1 MRRFAALFQALDAS
15 TATNDKVAALVA
27 YFSAVAPT
35 APADAAWAVYF
46 LAGGKPRQVLPTAR
60 LREVACQRAGVDDWL
75 FDACYQAVGDLAE
88 TIALVMPPGARLS
101 DQSLSVWMEER
112 LLPMRDLE
120 AGEQMAHINAAF
132 DDLDAAGRFLLVKL
146 IGGGFRVGVSK
157 LLVQRALAAHAGLDA
172 KLMAQRLVGWTE
184 ARASRS
190 ADPWA
195 ARWADLVAPA
205 GSTSEAALGQPYPFF
220 LAHALPTQPQK
231 APPQHGSHDLAQDL
245 AHDPSQDPSQDLSQ
259 TLGPVSDWL
268 VEWKYDGIR
277 AQVVKRG
284 SQVWIWSRGEELVT
298 ERFPEVV
305 APAMAWP
312 DGTVVDGE
320 LLAWLPN
327 SDRPAPFQLLQQRI
341 TRKNITKKVLVDA
354 PVQLLAYDLLEDAG
368 VDQRDVPQH
377 TRRLRLENFAQQ
389 QGLRF
394 SPLRLPPLRLS
405 PLVSADTWPALALLR
420 QQSRARGVEGLM
432 LKQQQARY
440 GSGRTKAD
448 GTWWKWKVDPLSV
461 DAVLIYAQA
470 GHGRRASLYSD
481 FTFAVWSRPP
491 ADAAEAQA
499 VVEAI
504 THKEPAGSLAA
515 GALQLL
521 PFAKAYSGLSDA
533 EMAAVDKVVRA
544 TTIDKF
550 GPVRSVRPSL
560 VFEIG
565 FEGIGASPRHKS
577 GVAVRF
583 PRMLRIRHDKP
594 LHEANALVD
603 LQALMVTD

>member
-15 TATNDKVAALVA
+15 TATNDKVAALVS
-27 YFSAVAPT
+27 YFKTVAPE

-75 FDACYQAVGDLAE
+75 FEACYQAVGDLAE
-88 TIALVMPPGARLS
+88 TIALVLPLGTQLS
-101 DQSLSVWMEER
+101 HDSLSLWVEDR
-112 LLPMRDLE
+112 LLPLRDLDAE
-120 AGEQMAHINAAF
+120 EQMRRIHLAF
-132 DDLDAAGRFLLVKL
+132 DVLDAAGRFLLVKL

-157 LLVQRALAAHAGLDA
+157 LLVQRALAEVTGLDA

-184 ARASRS
+184 ARATIG
-190 ADPWA
+190 A

-205 GSTSEAALGQPYPFF
+205 GSVNAAAQGQPYPFF
-220 LAHALPTQPQK
+220 LAHALHVQPQG
-231 APPQHGSHDLAQDL
+231 ALQP
-245 AHDPSQDPSQDLSQ
+245 
-259 TLGPVSDWL
+259 LGPAKDWL

-277 AQVVKRG
+277 AQVVKRA

-298 ERFPEVV
+298 DRFPEVV
-305 APAMAWP
+305 ASAQAWP

-320 LLAWLPN
+320 LLAWLPGG
-327 SDRPAPFQLLQQRI
+327 DVPAAFQLLQQRI

-368 VDQRDVPQH
+368 QDQRDLPQH
-377 TRRLRLENFAQQ
+377 TRREHLQNFAQQ
-389 QGLRF
+389 HA
-394 SPLRLPPLRLS
+394 LRLS
-405 PLVSADTWPALALLR
+405 PQVSAADWQAYAALR
-420 QQSRARGVEGLM
+420 GQSRERGVEGLM
-432 LKQQQARY
+432 LKHHQARY
-440 GSGRTKAD
+440 GTGRTKAD
-448 GTWWKWKVDPLSV
+448 GVWWKWKVDPLSA

-470 GHGRRASLYSD
+470 GHGRRASLYTD

-491 ADAAEAQA
+491 ANAEEAQA
-499 VVEAI
+499 VVDAI
-504 THKEPAGSLAA
+504 TRREPAPPLES

-521 PFAKAYSGLSDA
+521 PFAKAYSGLTDE
-533 EMAAVDKVVRA
+533 EMKAVDKLVRA
-544 TTIDKF
+544 STIEKF

-594 LHEANALVD
+594 LHEADALAD
-603 LQALMVTD
+603 LQALMTTV